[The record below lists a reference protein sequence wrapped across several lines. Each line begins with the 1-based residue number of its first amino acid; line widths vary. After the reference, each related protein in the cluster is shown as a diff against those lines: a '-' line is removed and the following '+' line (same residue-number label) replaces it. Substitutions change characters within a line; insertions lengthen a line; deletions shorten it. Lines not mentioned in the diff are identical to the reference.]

1 MENNIPPQRCFIHK
15 GRFFFC
21 DTGSMQTVRL
31 TLWLDDWGPVLW
43 YISTVLLYIGSP
55 RSRPVWIQA
64 DLAHNSYQWS
74 SVLNIFKGSTT
85 SSKWWGYHARVPPIS
100 QVTTNLSWQT
110 RPSQIPPWIRSHR
123 SLRII
128 LSIMD
133 THMISGVHLMSILM
147 TMRQISSPMYFPPA
161 KIKMFLSKNVCTIS
175 FRRTHRRRMLHG
187 VWTKEMM
194 VCTTP
199 QSDNGYRTIR
209 TTICWSLSCGH
220 SKYLYI
226 FIFYILTIV
235 MPTWYIFVLYLY
247 LSWT

>member
-147 TMRQISSPMYFPPA
+147 TNEADLLTNVLPSSENQ
-161 KIKMFLSKNVCTIS
+161 NV
-175 FRRTHRRRMLHG
+175 FVQKRLHHIFQTNASAAYVTWG
-187 VWTKEMM
+187 V
-194 VCTTP
+194 
-199 QSDNGYRTIR
+199 D
-209 TTICWSLSCGH
+209 
-220 SKYLYI
+220 
-226 FIFYILTIV
+226 
-235 MPTWYIFVLYLY
+235 
-247 LSWT
+247 